1 MNKETLQ
8 AGLKTKIFG
17 RNLIYFDVTGSTN
30 EEAKRKTQN
39 KLLPEGTVY
48 LASRQTAGRGTE
60 GNSWL
65 SDNMEGLL
73 FSLVINYD
81 EKVSPITSLLPS
93 IAIVNV
99 LKNSYNIPAHVKWP
113 NDVLID
119 NKKVCGILCEG
130 VPGKQLIIGVGVN
143 VNQKSFQDEIAH
155 KAISMFQ
162 VTNKNYPIEKLFQLY
177 MLEMEN
183 LFYSNTDLREEWI
196 KNSKMF
202 GKRITAI
209 RDNKAVSVVVT
220 GISPEG
226 YLEVMHPDGKKEE
239 WISRAGLD
247 IDTNY

>member
-1 MNKETLQ
+1 MDKRTLQ
-8 AGLKTKIFG
+8 NGLQAKKFG
-17 RNLIYFDVTGSTN
+17 RNLIYYDVIGSTN
-30 EEAKRKTQN
+30 EEAKRETQS
-39 KLLPEGTVY
+39 KLLPEGTVFF
-48 LASRQTAGRGTE
+48 ASRQTAGRGTD
-60 GNSWL
+60 GNTWL
-65 SDNMEGLL
+65 SDNIEGLL

-99 LKNSYNIPAHVKWP
+99 LKNSYNISAHVKWP

-119 NKKVCGILCEG
+119 KKKICGILCEG

-143 VNQKSFQDEIAH
+143 VNQKNFQDEIAD

-162 VTNKNYPIEKLFQLY
+162 VTNLNYQIEELFQLY

-196 KNSKMF
+196 KNSQMF
-202 GKRITAI
+202 GKKITASK
-209 RDNKAVSVVVT
+209 DGETVEVVVT

-226 YLEVMHPDGKKEE
+226 YLMVVHPDGKTEH

-247 IDTNY
+247 IDTDY

>member
-1 MNKETLQ
+1 MNEKTLQ
-8 AGLKTKIFG
+8 NGLLTKKFG
-17 RNLIYFDVTGSTN
+17 RSLIYYDVIGSTN
-30 EEAKRKTQN
+30 EEAKRETQS
-39 KLLPEGTVY
+39 KLLPEGTVF
-48 LASRQTAGRGTE
+48 LASRQTKGRGTD
-60 GNSWL
+60 GNTWL
-65 SDNMEGLL
+65 SDNIEGLL

-99 LKNSYNIPAHVKWP
+99 LKNNYNISAHVKWP

-119 NKKVCGILCEG
+119 NKKICGILCEG

-143 VNQKSFQDEIAH
+143 VNQKSFQDEIAD

-162 VTNKNYPIEKLFQLY
+162 VTNLNYQIEELFQLY

-183 LFYSNTDLREEWI
+183 LFYSDTNLREEWI
-196 KNSKMF
+196 KNSQMF
-202 GKRITAI
+202 GKKITASK
-209 RDNKAVSVVVT
+209 DGETVSVVVT

-226 YLEVMHPDGKKEE
+226 YLVVIHPNGKKEE
-239 WISRAGLD
+239 WVSHAGLD

>member
-8 AGLKTKIFG
+8 NGLLAKKFG
-17 RNLIYFDVTGSTN
+17 RNLIYFDVIDSTN
-30 EEAKRKTQN
+30 EEAKRETQT
-39 KLLPEGTVY
+39 KLLPEGTVF
-48 LASRQTAGRGTE
+48 LASRQTVGRGTD
-60 GNSWL
+60 GNKWL
-65 SDNMEGLL
+65 SDNTEGLL

-99 LKNSYNIPAHVKWP
+99 LKNSYNISAHVKWP
-113 NDVLID
+113 NDVLIN

-143 VNQKSFQDEIAH
+143 VNQKNFQDKIAD

-162 VTNKNYPIEKLFQLY
+162 VTNLNYQIEKLFQLY

-196 KNSKMF
+196 KNSRMF
-202 GKRITAI
+202 GKKITAI
-209 RDNKAVSVVVT
+209 KDNKTINVVVT

-226 YLEVMHPDGKKEE
+226 YLMVVHPDGRTEH
-239 WISRAGLD
+239 WISRVGLD
-247 IDTNY
+247 INTDY